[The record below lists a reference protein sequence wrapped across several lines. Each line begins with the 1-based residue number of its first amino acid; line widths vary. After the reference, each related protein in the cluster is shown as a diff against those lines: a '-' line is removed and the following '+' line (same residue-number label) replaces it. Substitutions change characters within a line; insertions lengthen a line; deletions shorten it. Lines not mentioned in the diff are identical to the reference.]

1 VPITDRRS
9 SGKDSEADDRNA
21 IGPKRHDGVVV
32 PGGAEGTRGAGVTM
46 SEDLSARRPVDDDA
60 PLPAYSAT
68 ASAEPAKPRGSR
80 SWIVASVTTVA
91 LLAGVVWATM
101 PTRSRATKDPSTTS
115 VSPTTAVND
124 RTISAGAP
132 TDGKASKRLPVRLT
146 PDKDL
151 VDGQV
156 VGIHG
161 WGFTPGKQVGI
172 VICTS
177 AAQREGSAACDLTS
191 YALSTVDANG
201 EVQGLFTVRRFI
213 VVAGQTVDC
222 MNGAI
227 DPVAWEPLVLA
238 NGGHPPDYP
247 QFTCGGVIGEI
258 DDYDNSGGWPM
269 ALAGETFKPLVP
281 PPGENPGGTST
292 STSSIVP
299 SPTITGVAPSPPDDG
314 RACPY
319 PDPTFPVTTPSGTA
333 PTTTT
338 ALAPTSTTLHS
349 TPTTSAPRVDCD
361 PINL

>member
-1 VPITDRRS
+1 
-9 SGKDSEADDRNA
+9 
-21 IGPKRHDGVVV
+21 
-32 PGGAEGTRGAGVTM
+32 M
-46 SEDLSARRPVDDDA
+46 SEDLSARPPEDDA
-60 PLPAYSAT
+60 AQLPAYSDVAPDART
-68 ASAEPAKPRGSR
+68 PQRR
-80 SWIVASVTTVA
+80 SSWFVASLTTVA
-91 LLAGVVWATM
+91 LLGGVVWATA
-101 PTRSRATKDPSTTS
+101 PSRARQAKEPSSTS
-115 VSPTTAVND
+115 VTPTTAFDD
-124 RTISAGAP
+124 RTINALSP

-161 WGFTPGKQVGI
+161 WGFTPGRQVGI
-172 VICTS
+172 VLCTT

-201 EVQGLFTVRRFI
+201 EVQGLFTVRRF
-213 VVAGQTVDC
+213 VVIAGQTVDC

-247 QFTCGGVIGEI
+247 QFSCAGVIGEI

-292 STSSIVP
+292 LPSTTIVP

-314 RACPY
+314 RACPF
-319 PDPTFPVTTPSGTA
+319 PDPTFPATTPPGSA
-333 PTTTT
+333 PPTTSTVTSTSAPAASTTTT
-338 ALAPTSTTLHS
+338 AK
-349 TPTTSAPRVDCD
+349 PRVDCD